1 MKSGRNYN
9 ALDAMKFVAS
19 LFVVGIH
26 VHPFGDFSGK
36 ADYLFIV
43 LARFA
48 VPFFFVTSGFL
59 LFKRLKSEENPNRYV
74 KSYVMR
80 ILKMYLFWF
89 IVDIPMTY
97 ARKLQPI
104 GEEGSNALAELA
116 GFCKN
121 AVLTSTFR
129 GSWFLTATIYGIL
142 LVWLLSRKC
151 GNRTIIGAGLL
162 LYGLCILSSAY
173 AEIFKAS
180 GGWQIYK
187 VYKEITGGAAYNRW
201 PAGFLFL
208 ALGKWFADNEQR
220 LPITRKTAF
229 FGCIVSVYLMMLE
242 MTFLKKQEIVGASDC
257 FVSLIPL
264 SVFLC
269 ALLLH
274 TQLPDNLIYRK
285 MRVAST
291 VTFYAHFML
300 LFVFE
305 GIKDRFGMAPEKL
318 VRYGM
323 IVLLCWGITELIL
336 RLEKIRGFGWL
347 KYSH

>member
-1 MKSGRNYN
+1 MESGRNYN

-59 LFKRLKSEENPNRYV
+59 LFKRLKSEENPNRYL

-89 IVDIPMTY
+89 IVDLPMTY
-97 ARKLQPI
+97 ARKLQPL
-104 GEEGSNALAELA
+104 GGDNAGAKILE
-116 GFCKN
+116 FCKN
-121 AVLTSTFR
+121 AVFTSTFR
-129 GSWFLTATIYGIL
+129 GSWFLMATIYGVL
-142 LVWLLSRKC
+142 LVWLLSKKF
-151 GNRTIIGAGLL
+151 GNRTLLGLGLL
-162 LYGLCILSSAY
+162 LYGLCILTSAY
-173 AEIFKAS
+173 EGIFKES
-180 GGWQIYK
+180 GAWQ
-187 VYKEITGGAAYNRW
+187 VYRVYRELTGGAAYNRW

-220 LPITRKTAF
+220 LPISRKTAF
-229 FGCIVSVYLMMLE
+229 FGCIISVYLMMLE
-242 MTFLKKQEIVGASDC
+242 MTCLKGREIVGASDC
-257 FVSLIPL
+257 FMTLIPL
-264 SVFLC
+264 TVFLF

-274 TQLPDNLIYRK
+274 TQLPDDSLYRK
-285 MRVAST
+285 MRAAST

-300 LFVFE
+300 LFLFE
-305 GIKDRFGMAPEKL
+305 GMKNRFGITPDKL

-323 IVLLCWGITELIL
+323 IVLLCWGLTELIL